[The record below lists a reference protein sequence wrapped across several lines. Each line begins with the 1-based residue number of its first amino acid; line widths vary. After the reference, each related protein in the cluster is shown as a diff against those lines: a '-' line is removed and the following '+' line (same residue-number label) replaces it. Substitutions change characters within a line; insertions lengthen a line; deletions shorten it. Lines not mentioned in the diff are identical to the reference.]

1 MKRIAAT
8 DLIRNIGT
16 FLRHAAEG
24 PVTVT
29 SHGRDNSVLISATA
43 YRQLVSRQIPATAAP
58 TVGISADLHP
68 NATRLQASRKNPKQK
83 IAAIAP
89 IVFNV
94 GAIV

>member
-29 SHGRDNSVLISATA
+29 SHGRDNSVLISAAA
-43 YRQLVSRQIPATAAP
+43 YRQLVARQIPATALPTGETSAAP
-58 TVGISADLHP
+58 APERDALAGIAQKAQTKNRRDRADHL
-68 NATRLQASRKNPKQK
+68 
-83 IAAIAP
+83 
-89 IVFNV
+89 
-94 GAIV
+94 

>member
-8 DLIRNIGT
+8 DLIRNVGT

-43 YRQLVSRQIPATAAP
+43 YRALVANQIPVTPLPTGGSMADAAP
-58 TVGISADLHP
+58 EREAKT
-68 NATRLQASRKNPKQK
+68 KNHRDRTDR
-83 IAAIAP
+83 
-89 IVFNV
+89 F
-94 GAIV
+94 

>member
-43 YRQLVSRQIPATAAP
+43 YRQLVSRQVPATALPTGETSAAP
-58 TVGISADLHP
+58 APERDALPGIAQKSQTKNRRVRAD
-68 NATRLQASRKNPKQK
+68 R
-83 IAAIAP
+83 
-89 IVFNV
+89 F
-94 GAIV
+94 

>member
-29 SHGRDNSVLISATA
+29 SHGRDNSVLISAAA
-43 YRQLVSRQIPATAAP
+43 YRALVANQIPAAALP
-58 TVGISADLHP
+58 TGGSAAEPAPERDALASIAR
-68 NATRLQASRKNPKQK
+68 NAKFKTHRDRADR
-83 IAAIAP
+83 
-89 IVFNV
+89 F
-94 GAIV
+94 

>member
-43 YRQLVSRQIPATAAP
+43 YRQLVSRQIPATTLP
-58 TVGISADLHP
+58 TDGISADPAPERDTLEGI
-68 NATRLQASRKNPKQK
+68 AQKAQTKNRRDR
-83 IAAIAP
+83 ADR
-89 IVFNV
+89 F
-94 GAIV
+94 

>member
-16 FLRHAAEG
+16 FLRHTAEG

-43 YRQLVSRQIPATAAP
+43 YRALVANQIPAAALP
-58 TVGISADLHP
+58 TGGSAAEPAPESD
-68 NATRLQASRKNPKQK
+68 AKAKNHRDR
-83 IAAIAP
+83 ADR
-89 IVFNV
+89 F
-94 GAIV
+94 

>member
-29 SHGRDNSVLISATA
+29 SHGRDNSVLISAAA
-43 YRQLVSRQIPATAAP
+43 YRQLVSRQVPATPPP
-58 TVGISADLHP
+58 TGGISADPAPERDALEGTAH
-68 NATRLQASRKNPKQK
+68 NAKLKNHRDR
-83 IAAIAP
+83 ADR
-89 IVFNV
+89 F
-94 GAIV
+94 

>member
-43 YRQLVSRQIPATAAP
+43 YRQLVARQLPATAAP
-58 TVGISADLHP
+58 TVGVSADRAPERDAL
-68 NATRLQASRKNPKQK
+68 AGIAQKSQTKNRRDR
-83 IAAIAP
+83 ADR
-89 IVFNV
+89 F
-94 GAIV
+94 

>member
-29 SHGRDNSVLISATA
+29 SHGRDNSVLISAVA
-43 YRQLVSRQIPATAAP
+43 YRALVANQLPAAALP
-58 TVGISADLHP
+58 SGRSAAEPAPERDALAGIAQKAQTKNRRDRAD
-68 NATRLQASRKNPKQK
+68 R
-83 IAAIAP
+83 
-89 IVFNV
+89 F
-94 GAIV
+94 

>member
-43 YRQLVSRQIPATAAP
+43 YRQLVARLVPAATVP
-58 TVGISADLHP
+58 TGGISADPAPERDALP
-68 NATRLQASRKNPKQK
+68 GIAQKSQTKNRRDR
-83 IAAIAP
+83 ADR
-89 IVFNV
+89 F
-94 GAIV
+94 

>member
-43 YRQLVSRQIPATAAP
+43 YRQLVARQVPATAAP
-58 TVGISADLHP
+58 AGGSSADPVPERDALEGI
-68 NATRLQASRKNPKQK
+68 AQKAQTKNRRDR
-83 IAAIAP
+83 A
-89 IVFNV
+89 
-94 GAIV
+94 GRS

>member
-43 YRQLVSRQIPATAAP
+43 YRQLVARQVPATTPP
-58 TVGISADLHP
+58 TGRVSADPAPERDALEGI
-68 NATRLQASRKNPKQK
+68 AQKAQTKNRRDR
-83 IAAIAP
+83 ADRS
-89 IVFNV
+89 
-94 GAIV
+94 

>member
-43 YRQLVSRQIPATAAP
+43 YRALVANQIPAAALP
-58 TVGISADLHP
+58 TGGSAAEPAPERD
-68 NATRLQASRKNPKQK
+68 AKAKNHRDR
-83 IAAIAP
+83 ADR
-89 IVFNV
+89 F
-94 GAIV
+94 

>member
-43 YRQLVSRQIPATAAP
+43 YRQLVARQAPATTPP
-58 TVGISADLHP
+58 TGGSSADPTPERDAH
-68 NATRLQASRKNPKQK
+68 AGIAQKAQTKNRRDR
-83 IAAIAP
+83 ADR
-89 IVFNV
+89 F
-94 GAIV
+94 